1 MSVPQDLCSKDS
13 GSIQSHLSTSN
24 SQKRLRVTLTSAPAT
39 PQRQDEAQ
47 GSTHPVATR
56 TSFINRIL
64 LRLGT
69 SSVPG
74 LPGAAHDRQTYP
86 RTWSILF
93 LKWIATVYCLLSCLV
108 LTIDCYKYLCISLGK
123 CILFIWWIVRR
134 GDENPVPA
142 NDDVLRPAGYLN
154 DLSLQHRLSRITTS
168 QNVLSFEPY
177 LLGYQMSNQAA
188 TSAGLWIEDKDDLDL
203 LPAWTQVWPGSPVF
217 SASVFL
223 LLCAF
228 TRTPVCC
235 NDHYRDYII
244 IGSFK
249 AFEKNLW
256 S

>member
-1 MSVPQDLCSKDS
+1 MDSNGLLPFELLGLDHRLLQVP
-13 GSIQSHLSTSN
+13 
-24 SQKRLRVTLTSAPAT
+24 VYLTG
-39 PQRQDEAQ
+39 QV
-47 GSTHPVATR
+47 H
-56 TSFINRIL
+56 I
-64 LRLGT
+64 
-69 SSVPG
+69 
-74 LPGAAHDRQTYP
+74 
-86 RTWSILF
+86 
-93 LKWIATVYCLLSCLV
+93 VYLV
-108 LTIDCYKYLCISLGK
+108 M
-123 CILFIWWIVRR
+123 VRR

-188 TSAGLWIEDKDDLDL
+188 TSAGLWIEDKGDLDL

-217 SASVFL
+217 SAPVFL
-223 LLCAF
+223 LLCVF

-235 NDHYRDYII
+235 NDHYRNYII